1 MALLHLPI
9 NFGDLKGSDPLLT
22 VMKGSDPFKSKW
34 WISCVVLFLMGWVSS
49 EIQADEGSHFFETH
63 VRPVLI
69 EKCIGCHGEEKQSGG
84 LRLDSLAAM
93 LKGGESGPALIPGDA
108 TASHIIQATRYD
120 GDLKM
125 PPESSL
131 PEAEKV
137 ALAHWVAAGAKWP
150 ENMATLKASREELA
164 KSHWA
169 FQPVSRPEIP
179 EIDAANAVR
188 IKTPIDAFVIARLNA
203 ASLNLSPEADRR
215 TLIRRAFY
223 TLTGLPPTPK
233 DVEDFIT
240 DTDLRAYENLVDRL
254 LNSPTHGQHWAR
266 HWLDIARYS
275 DTKGYVY
282 AREER
287 FWVHGWSYRDWVVDA
302 LNADMP
308 YDRFVLLQLAADQ
321 VPDRAEADLAAMGF
335 LTLGRRFQGVK
346 RDIIDDRIDVV
357 CRGTMALTVGCARC
371 HDHKY
376 DPIPT
381 ADYYSLY
388 GVFDSCREKIVPL
401 PNSGATNEAFD
412 AELKKRTDALETL
425 RQERRASTSA
435 RVRSRIGDYL
445 QAQRELQKYP
455 EEGFDQILEL
465 GDLLPAFVH
474 RWRDYLRDTSLRHD
488 PVFVAWHRFAAIPD
502 AEFVQRT
509 AEVTQSLHELNA
521 DQINPRMAAAFAAP
535 PESFSDVI
543 NRYATLLRSID
554 QEWQAELERGK
565 AAGETPAGLK
575 DPADE
580 QLRCLMY
587 GPGSL
592 CEVPDEPV
600 VHTEYDFDSGT
611 CTELWKLRGEVDRFI
626 INADS
631 EPRFATIIEDRET
644 PSNPRIF
651 KRGNSANKGDDVPR
665 QFLALLSGPD
675 RKPFEHGSGRLEMA
689 KAIIDPANPL
699 TARVMV
705 NRVWAHHFGAGLVTT
720 PGDFGIRADPPSH
733 PELLD
738 WLTSEFVASGWS
750 IKTLHRLIVLSAVY
764 RQSSA
769 GAADA
774 GELAHASSV
783 DPANRLLWRMNVHRL
798 SFEEMRDSMLA
809 VSGQLDPRSGGKPAN
824 LFTKPF
830 PLRRTLY
837 GLVDRQFLPGTLR
850 MFDFANPDL
859 PIPQRSETTVPQQ
872 SLFLMNHPIALEC
885 AKALALNLPNVEVAA
900 SSVGRVSRPDQKYA
914 GSDGPGDPSY
924 DRIRQLYRLV
934 LQRDP
939 TPSQLIAA
947 SLLLATDT
955 ADTPAPPATAA
966 DWSYGFGTFDETSQR
981 VADFTALPHFTS
993 SAWQG
998 GEAWPDGKLGWVQLT
1013 ATGGHPGNDR
1023 AHAAIRRWTAP
1034 AAMTI
1039 TIQSELKHVPDVG
1052 DGIRAFVVSSHSG
1065 LLQNVKAHQQTLPL
1079 NVESLQVNPGD
1090 TIDFVVDI
1098 GEVLN
1103 SDQYLWTCMIR
1114 EFTSDSKAESNSP
1127 VSWNSESDFPKGTAE
1142 QLSPIEQLA
1151 QVLMCSNEFLF
1162 VD

>member
-1 MALLHLPI
+1 MMDMFCPLFEILLRQLVRNWSLSCRLI
-9 NFGDLKGSDPLLT
+9 ACIVFFANPL
-22 VMKGSDPFKSKW
+22 
-34 WISCVVLFLMGWVSS
+34 
-49 EIQADEGSHFFETH
+49 QATAEDVQQFFETH
-63 VRPVLI
+63 VRPVLV
-69 EKCIGCHGEEKQSGG
+69 ENCIDCHGPQKQSGD
-84 LRLDSLAAM
+84 LRLDSRAAM

-108 TASHIIQATRYD
+108 AGSLIIQATRYD
-120 GDLKM
+120 GDLQM
-125 PPESSL
+125 PPKAPL
-131 PEAEKV
+131 PETQKQ
-137 ALAHWVAAGAKWP
+137 ALAQWVAAGAHWP
-150 ENMATLKASREELA
+150 ENLPLLTVSRDELA
-164 KSHWA
+164 KTHWA

-179 EIDAANAVR
+179 EIDGENTAR
-188 IKTPIDAFVIARLNA
+188 ISTPIDAFILSRLKA
-203 ASLNLSPEADRR
+203 TGLSLSPEADRR

-223 TLTGLPPTPK
+223 SLTGLPPTSS
-233 DVEDFIT
+233 DVEDFVR
-240 DTDLRAYENLVDRL
+240 DADPQAYEKLVDRL
-254 LNSPTHGQHWAR
+254 LDSPAHGQQWAR

-287 FWVHGWSYRDWVVDA
+287 FWIHAWSYRDWVVDA

-308 YDRFVLLQLAADQ
+308 YDRFLLLQLAADQ
-321 VPDRAEADLAAMGF
+321 VPDRKEEDLAAMGF

-401 PNSGATNEAFD
+401 ANPKAPDEMFRT
-412 AELKKRTDALETL
+412 ELEKRTDALEAL

-445 QAQRELQKYP
+445 HAQRELQKYP
-455 EEGFDQILEL
+455 EEGFDQILAVT
-465 GDLLPAFVH
+465 DLLPSFVH
-474 RWRDYLRDTSLRHD
+474 RWRDYLRDTSLRQD

-502 AEFVQRT
+502 AEFAGRT
-509 AEVTQSLHELNA
+509 ADVTRTLHELTA
-521 DQINPRMAAAFAAP
+521 DQINPRVAAAFVLP
-535 PESFSDVI
+535 PESFDDVI
-543 NRYATLLRSID
+543 NRYATLLQSID
-554 QEWQAELERGK
+554 QEWQTELQRAK
-565 AAGETPAGLK
+565 AAGETAAGLN

-580 QLRCLMY
+580 DLRHLLY

-611 CTELWKLRGEVDRFI
+611 CTELWKLQGEVDRLI
-626 INADS
+626 IGTNS
-631 EPRFATIIEDRET
+631 EPRFATIIEDREI
-644 PSNPRIF
+644 PANPRIF

-665 QFLALLSGPD
+665 QFLALLSGPS
-675 RKPFEHGSGRLEMA
+675 RQPFEHGSGRLEMA
-689 KAIIDPANPL
+689 EAIIDPANPL

-705 NRVWAHHFGAGLVTT
+705 NRVWTHHFGAGLVTT
-720 PGDFGIRADPPSH
+720 PGDFGLRADPPSH

-738 WLTSEFVASGWS
+738 WLTSEFIASGWS
-750 IKTLHRLIVLSAVY
+750 LKKLHRLIVLSATY
-764 RQSSA
+764 RQSST
-769 GAADA
+769 GPEDSS
-774 GELAHASSV
+774 ELAHARTI

-809 VSGQLDPRSGGKPAN
+809 VSGQLDLRSSGKPTN

-830 PLRRTLY
+830 PVRRTLY

-850 MFDFANPDL
+850 IFDFANPDL

-872 SLFLMNHPIALEC
+872 SLFLMNHPLTLER
-885 AKALALNLPNVEVAA
+885 AKALAQTLPEGAGAA
-900 SSVGRVSRPDQKYA
+900 DQ
-914 GSDGPGDPSY
+914 
-924 DRIRQLYRLV
+924 IRQIYQSV

-939 TPSQLIAA
+939 TPSQLAA
-947 SLLLATDT
+947 ATKLLASD
-955 ADTPAPPATAA
+955 APDTPTPPATAA
-966 DWSYGFGTFDETSQR
+966 DWTYGFGTFDETSQR
-981 VADFTALPHFTS
+981 VANFTPLPHYTGT
-993 SAWQG
+993 AWQG
-998 GEAWPDGKLGWVQLT
+998 SEAWPDSALGWVQLT
-1013 ATGGHPGNDR
+1013 AKGGHPGNDR
-1023 AHAAIRRWTAP
+1023 SHAAIRRWTAP

-1039 TIQSELKHVPDVG
+1039 TIQSTLQHDPEVG
-1052 DGIRAFVVSSHSG
+1052 DGIRAFVVSSQTG
-1065 LLQNVKAHQQTLPL
+1065 LLQSTKAHHQTLPL
-1079 NVESLQVNPGD
+1079 NVESLEVKPGD

-1098 GEVLN
+1098 DEVLN
-1103 SDQYLWTCMIR
+1103 SDQYLWTSTI
-1114 EFTSDSKAESNSP
+1114 SDAGSAASKSP
-1127 VSWNSESDFPKGTAE
+1127 ASWNSETDFPQDTLE

-1151 QVLMCSNEFLF
+1151 QVLLCSNEFLF